1 MKRVVLLIMA
11 VLAMGCSKSEDKIVP
26 KDLEVSW
33 TYIENNGERFEKYI
47 NLAFSYDE
55 YILTFID
62 KGWSKTYT
70 EKGHY
75 SYNYPNLLMISNG
88 GTFRV
93 KGIINDKKDRLTL
106 YDFDSQYFH
115 PQTNNIT
122 LKHRWNE

>member
-1 MKRVVLLIMA
+1 MKRIVLLLIAM
-11 VLAMGCSKSEDKIVP
+11 LAMGCSKSEDKIVP

-75 SYNYPNLLMISNG
+75 SYDYPNLLMISNDG
-88 GTFRV
+88 SFRI
-93 KGIINDKKDRLTL
+93 KGIINDKRDILTL
-106 YDFDSQYFH
+106 YDFESLHFH
-115 PQTNNIT
+115 PKTKDIV
-122 LKHRWNE
+122 LKH

>member
-1 MKRVVLLIMA
+1 MKRTVLLLIAM
-11 VLAMGCSKSEDKIVP
+11 LAIGCSKSEDKIVP

-62 KGWSKTYT
+62 KGWSKTYI

-75 SYNYPNLLMISNG
+75 FYDYPNLLIISND
-88 GTFRV
+88 GTFRI
-93 KGIINDKKDRLTL
+93 KGIINDKRDILTL

-115 PQTNNIT
+115 PQTKDIV
-122 LKHRWNE
+122 LKH